1 MSSIEGDSIYV
12 QIAKDSPMGGAI
24 YAHKV
29 PVTACEFLESFG
41 GGDELPMMKIVTN
54 AFPRFNLNSK
64 FKMNLLPCLRAPTML
79 FCAIA
84 SLPLNI

>member
-1 MSSIEGDSIYV
+1 MSSIEGDSMYV
-12 QIAKDSPMGGAI
+12 LIAKDMDGAI

-54 AFPRFNLNSK
+54 AFQKVNLNSK
-64 FKMNLLPCLRAPTML
+64 Y
-79 FCAIA
+79 
-84 SLPLNI
+84 